1 MTALGSI
8 QTLEELEQ
16 LASQNRAIGTLL
28 RIIKVTCPTTFSNA
42 VIEAISEWI
51 DDATRQAHLYR
62 GLKEDQIT
70 LFLITHLK
78 ASGFDATHDTAN
90 GGHCDVVVKHSK
102 GYIWLA
108 EAKIHD
114 GPRYIFED
122 SDFRSMI
129 SRLWLH
135 CKNAEA
141 IEYLGEHFL
150 RPNFFW
156 HQSDDY
162 TLTSW
167 GYSWTYPNL
176 KPTKKSIA
184 VLPEIFNASR
194 NDLIGFWGVCTDYP
208 IEFDPSQ
215 SQ

>member
-51 DDATRQAHLYR
+51 EDATRQAHLYR

-114 GPRYIFED
+114 GPRYIKD
-122 SDFRSMI
+122 G
-129 SRLWLH
+129 
-135 CKNAEA
+135 
-141 IEYLGEHFL
+141 YL
-150 RPNFFW
+150 
-156 HQSDDY
+156 Q
-162 TLTSW
+162 LTSRYAH
-167 GYSWTYPNL
+167 GTHSSPVGGLLIYIFKPNA
-176 KPTKKSIA
+176 KKFLDEWREALDKEFSAKGHKTQDCPSGNKLVFISDLTNERSGLPYQVNHFA
-184 VLPEIFNASR
+184 VPLFFSPRA
-194 NDLIGFWGVCTDYP
+194 
-208 IEFDPSQ
+208 
-215 SQ
+215 